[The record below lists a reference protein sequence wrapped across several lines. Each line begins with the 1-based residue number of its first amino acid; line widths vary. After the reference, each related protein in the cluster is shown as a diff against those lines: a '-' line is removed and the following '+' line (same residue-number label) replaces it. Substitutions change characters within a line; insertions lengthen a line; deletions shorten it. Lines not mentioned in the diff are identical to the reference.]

1 MSQQTLEQSEA
12 LVFNNMVLYPM
23 NPDLNN
29 TRLWLRN
36 ALANASY
43 VHSDRVFRDV
53 DDTLAIFRALMLKTE
68 KYTMILGYLEAKEVI
83 SSNNIKA
90 YDDGKVQVLLCLH
103 GTIPITYRSTPYNI
117 PVAFWIPTEY
127 PMVPPIAFV
136 VPTPSM
142 LVRKSQFVD
151 VSGRCSHHYL
161 DNWKSSHSEESN
173 LKTLCSLLQHIFAQ
187 SPPPLN
193 GGQNP
198 LSSPVLRAY
207 SSQSPTPPPLPP
219 PPYQPSS
226 NIGVNRPRSHSSNIP
241 PVMLNS
247 RYASQKP
254 NHGPPLPPSRGSSHP
269 PTSVESQLTV
279 PSILDTPA
287 PPIVTPPPTT
297 QNPELVQ
304 LQSSVYDKVKQKCEE
319 YVEKSSPEF
328 HRIMSFGEHL
338 NQSQEIIKEERRQL
352 VDKETKIKEKTEF
365 LKGKIAEVDKLI
377 EQAKNMPEVSVD
389 DFLCGTTIVYN
400 QLAEDNA
407 IEDATYY
414 LGKALNSGKIDLSS
428 YMKNIRSLGREQFM
442 RRALIQKIRRQAGL
456 NKSNTP

>member
-12 LVFNNMVLYPM
+12 FVFNNMVIYPM
-23 NPDLNN
+23 NPDLSN

-53 DDTLAIFRALMLKTE
+53 DDTLAIFRALMPKTE
-68 KYTMILGYLEAKEVI
+68 TYT
-83 SSNNIKA
+83 
-90 YDDGKVQVLLCLH
+90 YDDGKVQVLLCLQ

-117 PVAFWIPTEY
+117 PVAFWIPTDY

-142 LVRKSQFVD
+142 LVRKSQYVD

-187 SPPPLN
+187 SPPPPVN

-198 LSSPVLRAY
+198 LSSPVLQAY

-219 PPYQPSS
+219 PPYQASS
-226 NIGVNRPRSHSSNIP
+226 NMGVNRPRSHSSNIP

-254 NHGPPLPPSRGSSHP
+254 LPQQRGSSHP
-269 PTSVESQLTV
+269 PISVESQLIV

-297 QNPELVQ
+297 QNPELVN

-319 YVEKSSPEF
+319 YVEKLSPEF

-338 NQSQEIIKEERRQL
+338 NQSQELIKEERRQL
-352 VDKETKIKEKTEF
+352 VDKETKIKEKAEF
-365 LKGKIAEVDKLI
+365 LNGKITEIDKLI

-389 DFLCGTTIVYN
+389 DILCGTTIVYN

-414 LGKALNSGKIDLSS
+414 LGKALSSDRIDLNS
-428 YMKNIRSLGREQFM
+428 YMKNIRSLAREQFM
-442 RRALIQKIRRQAGL
+442 RRALIQKVRRQAGL
-456 NKSNTP
+456 N